1 MSNQSQ
7 EAALRKSF
15 PHHQPPSAGAGAT
28 QMVRQLDTALR
39 IVRMKDLIERTKLSR
54 ATLYVLMASD
64 PTFPK
69 KVKLSARSIGFLESE
84 IDGWIFARVLARSAT
99 TQEAA

>member
-15 PHHQPPSAGAGAT
+15 PHHQPPSAGAT